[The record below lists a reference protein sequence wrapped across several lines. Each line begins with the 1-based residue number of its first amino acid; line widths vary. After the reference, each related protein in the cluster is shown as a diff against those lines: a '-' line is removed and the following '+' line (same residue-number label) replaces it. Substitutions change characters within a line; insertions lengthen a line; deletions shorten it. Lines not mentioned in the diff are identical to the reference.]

1 MRIRRSIHCG
11 LALIVCAVL
20 CSCGATLDTR
30 AGHAISERAYNDAI
44 ERNEYDVY
52 CADGRCDE
60 PPKFLGGDA
69 PIYPADLQRQ
79 GVTGS
84 VTMTFVLAADGIPR
98 DITVVSATRQ
108 EFADAA
114 LTAVRSW
121 RYRPARLKGQVVEM
135 TFNQTIPFTF

>member
-1 MRIRRSIHCG
+1 MRIQPSIHLG
-11 LALIVCAVL
+11 IALIACAAL
-20 CSCGATLDTR
+20 FGCAGTLKTR
-30 AGHAISERAYNDAI
+30 AGHAISERAYNGAI
-44 ERNEYDVY
+44 EKNEYDDY

-79 GVTGS
+79 TVTGS
-84 VTMTFVLAADGIPR
+84 VTMTFVLGADGIPKE
-98 DITVVSATRQ
+98 ITVVSATRQ

-114 LTAVRSW
+114 VIAVKSW
-121 RYRPARLKGQVVEM
+121 RYRPARLKGQAVEM